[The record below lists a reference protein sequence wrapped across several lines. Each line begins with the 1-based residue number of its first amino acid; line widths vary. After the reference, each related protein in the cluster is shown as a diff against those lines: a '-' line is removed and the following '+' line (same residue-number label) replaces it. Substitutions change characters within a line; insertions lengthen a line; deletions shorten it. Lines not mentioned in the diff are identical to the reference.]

1 MQNLDAF
8 KELLRL
14 PKSIA
19 IVTHPKPDA
28 DALGSSL
35 GLAAYLEKKGHRVRV
50 VTPTDYPK
58 FLRWMPGNEKVI
70 NFEAEG
76 NAEKVRGVF
85 ESAEILFCLDFPS
98 LGRIGELGEIVR
110 HAKAKKVLIDHHL
123 QPEAFADFTMSH
135 IEAAATCQLIHDLIV
150 QLGDAQ
156 LIDAAIGECLYAGI
170 MTDTGSFRHPNTT
183 SQVHLVV
190 ADLIGR
196 GVDITKI
203 NRLVYDANTEERL
216 RFLGFAL
223 KDKLVVLPQY
233 RTAYFAITADELRKY
248 HSQTGDTEGIVNYGL
263 SMENIV
269 FSVLMTDREGM
280 VRMSFRSVGDFSA
293 NEFARR
299 HFEGGGHKNAAGG
312 RSSLPLDGA
321 LEKFLH
327 ALPNYKDELCGMVK
341 AQ

>member
-1 MQNLDAF
+1 MDDERTQ
-8 KELLRL
+8 
-14 PKSIA
+14 
-19 IVTHPKPDA
+19 
-28 DALGSSL
+28 
-35 GLAAYLEKKGHRVRV
+35 
-50 VTPTDYPK
+50 
-58 FLRWMPGNEKVI
+58 
-70 NFEAEG
+70 
-76 NAEKVRGVF
+76 
-85 ESAEILFCLDFPS
+85 
-98 LGRIGELGEIVR
+98 RIR
-110 HAKAKKVLIDHHL
+110 
-123 QPEAFADFTMSH
+123 
-135 IEAAATCQLIHDLIV
+135 
-150 QLGDAQ
+150 
-156 LIDAAIGECLYAGI
+156 
-170 MTDTGSFRHPNTT
+170 
-183 SQVHLVV
+183 
-190 ADLIGR
+190 
-196 GVDITKI
+196 
-203 NRLVYDANTEERL
+203 
-216 RFLGFAL
+216 GFAL

-341 AQ
+341 GQ

>member
-14 PKSIA
+14 PKTIA

-35 GLAAYLEKKGHRVRV
+35 GLAAYLEKKGHRVQV

-58 FLRWMPGNEKVI
+58 FLRWMPGNEKVL

-76 NAEKVRGVF
+76 NAGKVKAVF

-98 LGRIGELGEIVR
+98 LNRIGELGEIVR
-110 HAKAKKVLIDHHL
+110 QANATKVLIDHHL

-135 IEAAATCQLIHDLIV
+135 TEAAATCQLIHDLIV
-150 QLGDAQ
+150 QLGDEQ

-196 GVDITKI
+196 GVDITKV

-233 RTAYFAITADELRKY
+233 RTAYFAITAGELRKY

-293 NEFARR
+293 NAFARK

-312 RSSLPLDGA
+312 RSSLPLDEV
-321 LEKFLH
+321 LQKFLL
-327 ALPNYKDELCGMVK
+327 ALPDYKDELCGTDN

>member
-8 KELLRL
+8 KELLSQ
-14 PKSIA
+14 PKTIA

-35 GLAAYLEKKGHRVRV
+35 GLAAYLKKKGHRVQV

-58 FLRWMPGNEKVI
+58 FLRWMPGNEEVL
-70 NFEAEG
+70 NFESPG
-76 NAEKVRGVF
+76 NADKVRRVF
-85 ESAEILFCLDFPS
+85 ESAEILFCLDFPALNR
-98 LGRIGELGEIVR
+98 LGDLGEIARNVN
-110 HAKAKKVLIDHHL
+110 AKKVLIDHHL
-123 QPEAFADFTMSH
+123 EPENFADFTMSH

-150 QLGDAQ
+150 QLGDEQ
-156 LIDAAIGECLYAGI
+156 LIDASIGECLYAGI

-183 SQVHLVV
+183 REVHLVV

-223 KDKLVVLPQY
+223 KDKLVVLPEY
-233 RTAYFAITADELRKY
+233 RTAYFAITADELHKY

-263 SMENIV
+263 SIENIV
-269 FSVLMTDREGM
+269 FSVLMTDREGKI
-280 VRMSFRSVGDFSA
+280 RMSFRSVGDFSA
-293 NEFARR
+293 NAFARK

-312 RSSLPLDGA
+312 RSNLSLDGA
-321 LEKFLH
+321 LQKFLL
-327 ALPNYKDELCGMVK
+327 ALPDHKSELDN
-341 AQ
+341 